1 METTLPSKKVFF
13 AQNVFPQ
20 LKVETQG
27 LDTGSESSVSSAT
40 GPGRRRGYSMA
51 LSGGDSSSS
60 SATGTPKSGKMRTK
74 IMNNPSRFKQMQG
87 QGFQDMVN
95 GSPILQASPMKRFNY
110 EGPDD
115 KIRRIVSTPKRTADD
130 GLYIYRNLKDTDF
143 FMKFKEFNSELH
155 ETDSLIHICKHLG
168 YEKYRAG
175 QVVFKEGDPSNGR
188 LYLVFSGEVSVVVKH
203 LDYITKQNMT
213 AYGITPFSASTV
225 SSTSSHLDVTETPDP
240 EVKTTTTT
248 TQEIKDEFV
257 HIFTNTKKF
266 KNDIPDDL
274 EEYKPHKFVSPFR
287 SEVLWKKVMSI
298 ATFKNVKKQGGHR
311 DSVSTIHPLPSP
323 AKGSPEK
330 DGQTA
335 APKLEYRPS
344 FNNGT
349 TIKDSPFKLVATS
362 SKGRANAKL
371 GTITERKEKETSERK
386 SNTNSVDTSERGEQD
401 PLPSL
406 PPPLKEMSRPAH
418 IQRRSSTSLQRKN
431 SSGSNGLGFSNAMV
445 EKTSIRLES
454 EERRDDIVDISKVI
468 RKYGNAINRL
478 RKGNFFGEK
487 ALYSHQHRSATIIA
501 NCDCEFLTISEELFN
516 YVKSRFERTNTKKLN
531 FLIDN
536 FPNIEKTK
544 NKTFLENLLY
554 LIEEKPFNLH
564 ADLTTEGVKGRNFFV
579 LSKGICNVYKKIP
592 HTEPEVARLAKY
604 GHHETSSK
612 SDGILVCQIFP
623 GTFIGEEIVFNGHN
637 KYEFTVKAASS
648 EVSAIEIDRLRFTVR
663 FPNQVVIG
671 VKKAYQ
677 NKADHYL
684 NAGLERAKL
693 KSDLV
698 HLARSPRKKK
708 VNIHPTEINS
718 QDFLAPAPTTGLK
731 TEGDEPEELR
741 SKNLFKKRVVTIN
754 KFTHKAPLSNYQK
767 DKIMSSDIVLPVP
780 QKLKIPP
787 SPNKSPESPSTP
799 RNNAASSP
807 ILRPELN
814 LTKFDF
820 GSGSGNNNNNN
831 LTISPRSRPL
841 LKISSPRSVAIEGF
855 SPIGSPREN
864 NNEPRETLS
873 PRYLLHP
880 QTASSKLE
888 VEKFRNQL
896 LDRVQRSRQKS
907 KRIGFDP
914 VTYTEL
920 PTSPSLTRQNWQ
932 LRIKSEP
939 CILDT
944 KVTTFYTT
952 LNTPAKTESLTARES
967 GGLVKSTP
975 RSQNLSQLSP
985 RGPIPNH
992 TLKIWKNKSIEA
1004 NTNFLPYFKKPTRKK
1019 EKSKTVQP
1027 TIKQEETNL
1036 WKKSITDFPEDKTH
1050 HSEYYGSLKLTTVTS
1065 NSAAGGSHAKS
1076 TKSFLNMNL
1085 VSLEADFLSGIV
1097 LTEPSASSRFTPRK

>member
-1 METTLPSKKVFF
+1 
-13 AQNVFPQ
+13 
-20 LKVETQG
+20 
-27 LDTGSESSVSSAT
+27 
-40 GPGRRRGYSMA
+40 
-51 LSGGDSSSS
+51 
-60 SATGTPKSGKMRTK
+60 
-74 IMNNPSRFKQMQG
+74 MQG
-87 QGFQDMVN
+87 QGFQDMMN
-95 GSPILQASPMKRFNY
+95 GSPILQGSPMKRFNY

-143 FMKFKEFNSELH
+143 FMKFKECNTELH
-155 ETDSLIHICKHLG
+155 ETDSLIHVCKHLG

-175 QVVFKEGDPSNGR
+175 QVVFKEGEASNGR

-203 LDYITKQNMT
+203 LDHITKQNMM
-213 AYGITPFSASTV
+213 AHGITPFSASTV
-225 SSTSSHLDVTETPDP
+225 SSATSHPDINDVPATEMP
-240 EVKTTTTT
+240 TTTT

-257 HIFTNTKKF
+257 NIFTNTTKYQ
-266 KNDIPDDL
+266 NDIPDDL
-274 EEYKPHKFVSPFR
+274 EEYKPRKFVSPFR
-287 SEVLWKKVMSI
+287 SQVLWKKVMSI
-298 ATFKNVKKQGGHR
+298 ATFKNVKKTGGHR
-311 DSVSTIHPLPSP
+311 DSISTIHPLPSP
-323 AKGSPEK
+323 GKGSPER

-335 APKLEYRPS
+335 AAKVEYRPS
-344 FNNGT
+344 FNAGT
-349 TIKDSPFKLVATS
+349 TIKDSPFKLTATA
-362 SKGRANAKL
+362 SKSKVNNAKL
-371 GTITERKEKETSERK
+371 GTITERKEKETSERR
-386 SNTNSVDTSERGEQD
+386 STTNSVDTEKEQD
-401 PLPSL
+401 PIANL
-406 PPPLKEMSRPAH
+406 PPPLKETSRPAH
-418 IQRRSSTSLQRKN
+418 LQRRSSTSLQRKN
-431 SSGSNGLGFSNAMV
+431 SSGSNGLGFSNPMV
-445 EKTSIRLES
+445 ERTSIRIDS
-454 EERRDDIVDISKVI
+454 EERRDDVVDVMKVI
-468 RKYGNAINRL
+468 RKYGNSINRL

-564 ADLTTEGVKGRNFFV
+564 NDLTTEGEKGRNFFV
-579 LSKGICNVYKKIP
+579 LSKGICNVYKKIA
-592 HTEPEVARLAKY
+592 HTEPEVARLVKY
-604 GHHETSSK
+604 GHHETSNK

-623 GTFIGEEIVFNGHN
+623 GTFIGEEVVFNGHN

-648 EVSAIEIDRLRFTVR
+648 EVTAIEIDRLRFTVR
-663 FPNQVVIG
+663 FPNQVVVG

-677 NKADHYL
+677 NKAEHYL

-767 DKIMSSDIVLPVP
+767 EKILASETIAPVP
-780 QKLKIPP
+780 QKLKIPA
-787 SPNKSPESPSTP
+787 SPNKSPEAPSTP
-799 RNNAASSP
+799 RNNATNSP
-807 ILRPELN
+807 VHKPELN
-814 LTKFDF
+814 LAKFDF
-820 GSGSGNNNNNN
+820 GSGSANNNNS
-831 LTISPRSRPL
+831 LAVSPRVRPL
-841 LKISSPRSVAIEGF
+841 LKVSSPRSIAIEGF

-864 NNEPRETLS
+864 IKSEQRETLS
-873 PRYLLHP
+873 PRIQHLHP
-880 QTASSKLE
+880 QTASSRLE
-888 VEKFRNQL
+888 VEKFKNNL
-896 LDRVQRSRQKS
+896 LDRVQRSRQRS
-907 KRIGFDP
+907 QRIGFDP

-920 PTSPSLTRQNWQ
+920 PMTTSPSSTRQDWQ

-939 CILDT
+939 CIIDT
-944 KVTTFYTT
+944 KVTTFYST
-952 LNTPAKTESLTARES
+952 LNTPAKTENTTARD
-967 GGLVKSTP
+967 GLLKSTP
-975 RSQNLSQLSP
+975 RSQNLSQISP
-985 RGPIPNH
+985 RGQN

-1019 EKSKTVQP
+1019 EKSKTAQP
-1027 TIKQEETNL
+1027 TIKENYTNL
-1036 WKKSITDFPEDKTH
+1036 WKKSITDFPDERTH
-1050 HSEYYGSLKLTTVTS
+1050 HQSQSEYFNSLKLTTMTS
-1065 NSAAGGSHAKS
+1065 NQTVPGSHTKS
-1076 TKSFLNMNL
+1076 TKSFLNVNL

-1097 LTEPSASSRFTPRK
+1097 LSEPSASARFTPRK